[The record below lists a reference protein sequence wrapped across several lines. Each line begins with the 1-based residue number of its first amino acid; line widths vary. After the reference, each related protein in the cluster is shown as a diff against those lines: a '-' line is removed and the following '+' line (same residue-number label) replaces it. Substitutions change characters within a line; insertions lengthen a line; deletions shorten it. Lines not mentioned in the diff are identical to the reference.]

1 MRNSPLRAFASPLK
15 QDNKKK
21 SLEKLLKMT
30 KDDRIGEQQKRRTKN
45 VDEQIERGDAP
56 NPNESKKRLN
66 QYLDYIHDR
75 KIV

>member
-21 SLEKLLKMT
+21 

-66 QYLDYIHDR
+66 QYLDFIHDR
-75 KIV
+75 RIV